1 MSIHVANGRLVVW
14 FTIFVGLLFQIMPLP
29 ELVEHARP
37 DWLLLVMIY
46 WAMALPHRYNILT
59 AWLLGVMLDVL
70 LGATL
75 GIRALA
81 MSLVIYVVV
90 LHFQRLRN
98 FPMWQQSLLVACL
111 VGMYHLVVFWVEFV
125 AIEAEFSL
133 SIILPSLSSLIIWP
147 WAFWFLRRIRRHYK
161 VR

>member
-1 MSIHVANGRLVVW
+1 MSIHVANGRFVVW
-14 FTIFVGLLFQIMPLP
+14 VSLLIAMLLQIMPLP
-29 ELVEHARP
+29 ELVEAVRP
-37 DWLLLVMIY
+37 DWLLLFIIY

-59 AWLLGVMLDVL
+59 AWVLGVMLDVL
-70 LGATL
+70 LGASL

-98 FPMWQQSLLVACL
+98 FPMWQQTLIIASLVCI
-111 VGMYHLVVFWVEFV
+111 YHLVVFWLEFIV
-125 AIEAEFSL
+125 IGATFDFSL
-133 SIILPSLSSLIIWP
+133 FLPAVSSLIIWP
-147 WAFWFLRRIRRHYK
+147 WAFLALRRIRRLYK